1 MKRALVAAALV
12 ACGNRTPKK
21 PVVADPNGGITETDA
36 ERRAG
41 LRDELQDEIL
51 GSYERDE
58 LPDVE
63 TTMIPPQVGPA
74 RINVGPGDVLFAD
87 AVRRMAWSRWPLQL
101 VPGTPTN
108 VRSKRLEIHL
118 SNEKHVSAAW
128 MSDEL
133 SWRITLCN
141 RTAVIPLR
149 MTALYAHDG
158 DRWVQVFEHMSF
170 GRRPEPSPDGNLRGA
185 PLLNPGEVCPA
196 RGAADRCPIF
206 DHPRRDVSDEL
217 SRVLQALL
225 SGLPDRMSGVVATA
239 PLSDDPSVP
248 APTVLLGPAAEAEW
262 HGDQS
267 LDKIQLVDGKVKL
280 EDRRIG
286 VITSREGSVKNA
298 TVAYWVGNLTADL
311 RDPPGRVRLR
321 GTFVFEKRKDKW
333 VVVQGHISEPIDDYD
348 LALRIWGTALI
359 AEKPLQITCDDGRRS
374 VTPATVQSSPE
385 PAAPPAP
392 EGSRT
397 TSPSRAG
404 R

>member
-1 MKRALVAAALV
+1 MRLVLVATALL
-12 ACGNRTPKK
+12 ACGQRAPKK
-21 PVVADPNGGITETDA
+21 TTGPDPNAGITETDA

-118 SNEKHVSAAW
+118 SSEKHVSAAW

-170 GRRPEPSPDGNLRGA
+170 GRRPEASTDGNLRGA
-185 PLLNPGEVCPA
+185 PLINPGEGCPP
-196 RGAADRCPIF
+196 GPGGPNDRCPIF

-225 SGLPDRMSGVVATA
+225 SNLPDRMSGVVATA

-248 APTVLLGPAAEAEW
+248 APSVLLGPAAEAEW

-286 VITSREGSVKNA
+286 VITSRDGSVKNA

-374 VTPATVQSSPE
+374 ITTTPAAVQSSPE
-385 PAAPPAP
+385 PAA
-392 EGSRT
+392 GSQ
-397 TSPSRAG
+397 SRG
-404 R
+404 GH